1 MFSFNG
7 YRLAILF
14 FTAGGSVWL
23 YLLPSAI
30 AYSRYHKNFT
40 LIFLLKLFL
49 GLSVLG
55 WLVAL
60 VWSLNGA
67 KRKEQEDIR
76 DKEKVR
82 QRLKAIL

>member
-7 YRLAILF
+7 YHLAISF
-14 FTAGGSVWL
+14 FTVMGSVWL

-40 LIFLLKLFL
+40 LIFLLNLFL

-60 VWSLNGA
+60 LWSLTNA

-76 DKEKVR
+76 DKQQV
-82 QRLKAIL
+82 

>member
-1 MFSFNG
+1 MFIFNG
-7 YRLAILF
+7 YHLAILF
-14 FTAGGSVWL
+14 FTVIGSVWL

-40 LIFLLKLFL
+40 LIFLLNLFL

-60 VWSLNGA
+60 VWSLTNA

-82 QRLKAIL
+82 QRLKEIV